1 MAGSTIARTTQQMTA
16 AGFVGLF
23 GLFAGLCAI
32 FAVGATLIDW
42 HEEASLARWPLVSAV
57 VERADVIASERD
69 DRSGPLWNLRA
80 HVRYAV
86 NGVPRTATL
95 TSRSAYAEINAEQL
109 QAWMEQYRAGRH
121 VDIRY
126 DPSRENRAV
135 FAAPELSSGAGRI
148 RADLIFVAVAFVACV
163 GLLALARGLRAREA
177 RAAPLADGSQRA
189 QPLLG
194 VVVAA
199 IGLSVAGSG
208 IYGAIHVEPFNADRL
223 MAVPAGLMFVF
234 AGVLLGLPPDGKWRN
249 LLATLLVTCFALT
262 FDWVAFGP
270 GEREFTGSIGG
281 FGFMPSEWV
290 GRALFGAFA
299 VVLDII
305 AIGMWT
311 GRWRQKSGAGAS
323 TPIESEQRL

>member
-1 MAGSTIARTTQQMTA
+1 MAGSTVARTTQQMTM

-23 GLFAGLCAI
+23 GLFAGLCVI
-32 FAVGATLIDW
+32 FAVGVTLTDW
-42 HEEASLARWPLVSAV
+42 HEQASLARWPLVSAV
-57 VERADVIASERD
+57 VERADVIAAERD

-95 TSRSAYAEINAEQL
+95 TSRTAYSEINAEQL
-109 QAWMEQYRAGRH
+109 QAWMEQYSTGRH

-126 DPSRENRAV
+126 DPSHETRAV

-148 RADLIFVAVAFVACV
+148 RTDLIFVAVTFVACIT
-163 GLLALARGLRAREA
+163 LLALARGLRAREA
-177 RAAPLADGSQRA
+177 RAAPRADGSQRG

-199 IGLSVAGSG
+199 MGLMVAGSG
-208 IYGAIHVEPFNADRL
+208 IYGAIHAEPFNADSL

-234 AGVLLGLPPDGKWRN
+234 AGVLLGLPPVSKWRN

-270 GEREFTGSIGG
+270 GEREFEGSIGG
-281 FGFMPSEWV
+281 FAFIPGEWV

-299 VVLDII
+299 VVLDVI

-311 GRWRQKSGAGAS
+311 GRWRQTPGAGAS
-323 TPIESEQRL
+323 IPIESEQSF